1 MILMNR
7 VHRKKET
14 TWGDKVF
21 SGVTVLIIFLL
32 TAACLIPFIYLL
44 SVSFSGSEAVL
55 RGEVFLL
62 PKDISLEVY
71 QRLFENGTLVS
82 AMVRTIILTVVYV
95 AVSMTVTIMCAYPL
109 SIAGLKGKR
118 PIVVFIMFTMY
129 FSGGMIPGYLLVHG
143 IGLIDSYLALILPC
157 ALSTYNM
164 IVLRS
169 FFANIPT
176 SLTEAAVVDGAGDMT
191 ILFKIVLP
199 LSKPALA
206 TVSLFYVVSRW
217 NTLQDALL
225 YINDPA
231 KAVLQVR
238 LKQIIQ
244 STTDIKELMMEGAST
259 ANLMPT
265 QTVRAGAL
273 MFSLI
278 PILIIYPFLQKYF
291 VKGTMIGSVKE

>member
-1 MILMNR
+1 MNR